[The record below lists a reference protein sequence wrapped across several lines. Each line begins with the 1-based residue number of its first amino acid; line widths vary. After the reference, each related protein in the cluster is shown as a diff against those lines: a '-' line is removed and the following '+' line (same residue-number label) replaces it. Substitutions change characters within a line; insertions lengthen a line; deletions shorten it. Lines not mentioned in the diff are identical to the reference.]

1 MAKGLTDARHY
12 AAIAEVLRKNGA
24 DAEGTFQPGEMAQK
38 LQDTCDFRYGE
49 GHNEGYDKGLEVG
62 FREGTEAGRQAEYD
76 RFWDTYQQNGN
87 RTSYN
92 YAFYGD
98 GWTDETFKPKYDIV
112 LIGNNASGM
121 FRYSRIT
128 NLKQLLLDAGVKLDT
143 SNCTYLLQTFQSSEI
158 AHLPEIDARKAVNTS
173 YMCGSD
179 CKVVTIDKLL
189 VSETTP
195 LSSTFIGAG
204 YLENIVF
211 EGTIGQNVDL
221 HWSPLTAESIESTVA
236 ALSDTASGMTAS
248 FKQSAVNAAFS
259 WEEWLA
265 LVAAKPNWTITLA

>member
-24 DAEGTFQPGEMAQK
+24 DREGRFQPGEMAEK
-38 LQDTCDFRYGE
+38 LQAACDFRYGE
-49 GHNEGYDKGLEVG
+49 GHNEGYDKGLETG
-62 FREGTEAGRQAEYD
+62 FREGTDAGKQAEYD

-87 RTSYN
+87 RVTYT
-92 YAFYGD
+92 YAFSSY
-98 GWTDETFKPKYDIV
+98 GWTDELFKPKYDIV
-112 LIGNNASGM
+112 LVGNASSGM
-121 FRYSRIT
+121 FHSSRIT

-158 AHLPEIDARKAVNTS
+158 THLPEIDARKAANTS
-173 YMCGSD
+173 YMVGSG

-195 LSSTFIGAG
+195 LSSTFIGSNS
-204 YLENIVF
+204 LENIVF

-248 FKQSAVNAAFS
+248 FKQSAVNGAFTS
-259 WEEWLA
+259 EEWLA

>member
-1 MAKGLTDARHY
+1 MSVADKLTT
-12 AAIAEVLRKNGA
+12 IAENQQKVYDAGYNKGKA
-24 DAEGTFQPGEMAQK
+24 DGI
-38 LQDTCDFRYGE
+38 
-49 GHNEGYDKGLEVG
+49 
-62 FREGTEAGRQAEYD
+62 QAEYD

-87 RTSYN
+87 RTLYD
-92 YAFYGD
+92 YAFNSRA
-98 GWTDETFKPKYDIV
+98 WTDEIFKPKYDMIPESY
-112 LIGNNASGM
+112 GASGM
-121 FRYSRIT
+121 FHLSGIT

-143 SNCTYLLQTFQSSEI
+143 SNCIYLLQTFQNSEI
-158 AHLPEIDARKAVNTS
+158 THIPEIDARKATNTS
-173 YMCGSD
+173 YMVGSQ

-195 LSSTFIGAG
+195 LFSTFNGSN

>member
-24 DAEGTFQPGEMAQK
+24 DTEGTFRPGEMAQK

-87 RTSYN
+87 RTLYD
-92 YAFYGD
+92 YAFNSLA
-98 GWTDETFKPKYDIV
+98 WTDEIFKPKYDIV
-112 LIGNNASGM
+112 PVGNNANGM
-121 FRYSRIT
+121 FRASGIT

-143 SNCTYLLQTFQSSEI
+143 SNCIYLLQTFQTSEI
-158 AHLPEIDARKAVNTS
+158 THIPEIDARIATNTS
-173 YMCGSD
+173 YMVGSG

-195 LSSTFIGAG
+195 LFSTFNGSN

-236 ALSDTASGMTAS
+236 ALSDTTSGMTAS
-248 FKQSAVNAAFS
+248 FKQSAVNAAFTTD
-259 WEEWLA
+259 EWNA